1 MNTINTYGPAGR
13 GAYTRSP
20 SPTPETNPAPEP
32 SRPQPSSPAQEPA
45 APSAPESASESA
57 SMQNAN
63 ADDLTVQERQMIE
76 KTFPEKPELS
86 MRLYGRSRGT
96 QTVNP
101 DAVGSRL
108 DVRG

>member
-1 MNTINTYGPAGR
+1 
-13 GAYTRSP
+13 
-20 SPTPETNPAPEP
+20 
-32 SRPQPSSPAQEPA
+32 
-45 APSAPESASESA
+45 
-57 SMQNAN
+57 MQNAN